1 MNHRHDVQNELRAL
15 LRGQKMRVTGG
26 RMAVL
31 TALHERQ
38 APMTHEQI
46 MDVIGE
52 NDFDR
57 ASVWRLLSDL
67 ADKGLLRRMDLGD
80 RIWRYELVD
89 VCRDIEASH
98 SHFLC
103 EDCGVVACLPP
114 LEIRTREGLLP
125 ESLRH
130 AKFTIRVEGICE
142 TCVSPP
148 AV

>member
-1 MNHRHDVQNELRAL
+1 MNHNHDVENELRSL
-15 LRGQKMRVTGG
+15 LRGQKMRVTSG

-31 TALHERQ
+31 IALHERR

-52 NDFDR
+52 TDFDR
-57 ASVWRLLSDL
+57 ASIWRLLSDL

-89 VCRDIEASH
+89 DCRDIEASH

-103 EDCGVVACLPP
+103 GSCGLVSCLPP
-114 LEIRTREGLLP
+114 LEVRTRDGRLP
-125 ESLRH
+125 EALLR
-130 AKFTIRVEGICE
+130 AEFTIRVEGMCE
-142 TCVSPP
+142 RCVAMPI
-148 AV
+148 A